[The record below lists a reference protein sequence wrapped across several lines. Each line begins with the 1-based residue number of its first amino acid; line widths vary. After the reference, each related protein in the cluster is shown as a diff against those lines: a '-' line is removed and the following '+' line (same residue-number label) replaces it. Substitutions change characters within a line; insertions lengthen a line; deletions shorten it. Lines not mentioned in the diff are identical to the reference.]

1 MIGPRFSWGR
11 MGVYWVEQ
19 QYRILSHTW
28 VGQLIVGKCPQTEL
42 YFDRGVLSSMM
53 RGPLQTGLYI
63 SLVGHHLENEE
74 EWGRLS
80 CLRTVSW

>member
-1 MIGPRFSWGR
+1 MEGNSLDLPGSEFSMHWKYSTVISR
-11 MGVYWVEQ
+11 
-19 QYRILSHTW
+19 
-28 VGQLIVGKCPQTEL
+28 CPQTEL

>member
-1 MIGPRFSWGR
+1 MIGPRFSWAR

-53 RGPLQTGLYI
+53 RGPLQMGLFI
-63 SLVGHHLENEE
+63 HHLENEE
-74 EWGRLS
+74 EWDRLI
-80 CLRTVSW
+80 CLWTDSW